1 MNEEKLR
8 SFPLQNAHMAEA
20 GLSHV
25 MKIDAGAAVSGAAF
39 EQLSAVVRLELSRCL
54 HRPTRVVMTGVQH
67 RCWRTVF
74 MCSGFVPARQRSR
87 ADVVVGEN
95 ETRSYRL

>member
-1 MNEEKLR
+1 MQ

-25 MKIDAGAAVSGAAF
+25 IKIDAGAAVSGAAF
-39 EQLSAVVRLELSRCL
+39 EQLSAVVSAVVRRELSRCP
-54 HRPTRVVMTGVQH
+54 HRPTRVVMAGIQH